1 MRISD
6 WSSDVCSSDLPCEVP
21 ADVQPRLPAINAALT
36 AGYAAGSTMA
46 GDGCRR
52 APPMTQFAEHVY
64 TAQHDIA
71 RIESWAGQLEDE
83 ARVEILLADGAR
95 VEGFVAARPTTQV
108 FRDGEG
114 REGMNAMVRIDD
126 QANPEHAH
134 YLWLDRIIDMRRTG
148 TAGAR

>member
-1 MRISD
+1 
-6 WSSDVCSSDLPCEVP
+6 
-21 ADVQPRLPAINAALT
+21 
-36 AGYAAGSTMA
+36 MA

-95 VEGFVAARPTTQV
+95 VEGFVAARPTIQV

-134 YLWLDRIIDMRRTG
+134 YLWLRSEEHTSELQSLMRISYAVFCLKKKTTHG
-148 TAGAR
+148 

>member
-1 MRISD
+1 
-6 WSSDVCSSDLPCEVP
+6 
-21 ADVQPRLPAINAALT
+21 
-36 AGYAAGSTMA
+36 MA

-95 VEGFVAARPTTQV
+95 VEGFVAARPTIQV
-108 FRDGEG
+108 FRAGEG
-114 REGMNAMVRIDD
+114 REGMNAKVRIDD
-126 QANPEHAH
+126 QANPEHAP
-134 YLWLDRIIDMRRTG
+134 YLWLDQTIDLRRTG
-148 TAGAR
+148 HPRARSPGTQRARTGVAPGNEASA